1 MSGQAEV
8 QPEQIYRKFIDDLA
22 RKLPKF
28 KPLDIFLKLG
38 TADQTVR
45 ISSFSFSEDNLP
57 SDPRTID
64 ASSLA
69 NELKKETAHQLL
81 IIEDVS
87 PGVVA
92 ILGGYWKV
100 DPQFFLDFLD
110 STTSDASLDSKSVS
124 DALSPIPWFRLANVE
139 DHLPPLPSTTH
150 NAEHVNLQFIG
161 SREYNP
167 EEPSKDPIA
176 LPDRL
181 ESHTKN
187 GITRV
192 AGGCNPIPRE
202 GSRFNPLAF
211 IRQTAAA
218 WFGGGDSHGIW
229 RYGRSQVSLLPNAAN
244 RASRHNSS

>member
-1 MSGQAEV
+1 MSGQAKIE
-8 QPEQIYRKFIDDLA
+8 PEQTYRKFIDDLA

-38 TADQTVR
+38 TADQTAR

-64 ASSLA
+64 VSSLE
-69 NELKKETAHQLL
+69 NELKKQTAHQLL
-81 IIEDVS
+81 IIEDVT

-92 ILGGYWKV
+92 ILGGYWSV

-110 STTSDASLDSKSVS
+110 STTSDASLDSQSVC
-124 DALSPIPWFRLANVE
+124 DALTPIPWFRLANVR
-139 DHLPPLPSTTH
+139 DHLPPLPSTAH
-150 NAEHVNLQFIG
+150 NAKHVNLQFIG
-161 SREYNP
+161 SREYHP
-167 EEPSKDPIA
+167 EDPSKDPIK

-181 ESHTKN
+181 ESRTKN

-192 AGGCNPIPRE
+192 AGGCNPIPHE
-202 GSRFNPLAF
+202 GKRFNPLAF

-218 WFGGGDSHGIW
+218 WFDGGDTHSIW
-229 RYGRSQVSLLPNAAN
+229 RYGGSQVYLPPNAAN
-244 RASRHNSS
+244 RTPRHNSS